1 MICSIC
7 NSQEATIHLTEI
19 MNDQMVEVHLCE
31 TCAAEKG
38 TDFKTHF
45 NFTDLLSGIVD
56 AEKPSKT
63 SPRKPVLKCP
73 GCAMT
78 YDEFGKAGRLGC
90 PQCYDAFAKM
100 LIPLIKRVQ
109 RSTQHV
115 GKKPSRSPGGAAVAV
130 TAYDLRVLR
139 DRLRKSIQNEEF
151 EEAARLRDEIK
162 QILEERNKKGKKGKN
177 E

>member
-45 NFTDLLSGIVD
+45 NFTDLLSGIID
-56 AEKPSKT
+56 AEKPSKS
-63 SPRKPVLKCP
+63 SPRKAVLKCP
-73 GCAMT
+73 GCGLT

-115 GKKPSRSPGGAAVAV
+115 GKKPSKAPGTAV
-130 TAYDLRVLR
+130 TPYDLRILR
-139 DRLRKSIQNEEF
+139 DKLRKSIQSEEF

-162 QILEERNKKGKKGKN
+162 QILDEKNKKGKKGKN